1 MGKSLRGGFD
11 FLSIP
16 AVSTPPVPRE
26 PFRPSRR
33 SVLLG
38 MTALSASTAIAGWP
52 GLARATPPPS
62 GRLLWSLTK
71 EVFINLA
78 AWYISAALP
87 ELAFTLR
94 DKDIKESETSTPG
107 GTSHHNECA
116 CLYQIRKQIKV
127 VRTRYGFYLGL
138 DQDGFLR
145 AHTDENIPIVK
156 DVNTIELLKMQHIHE
171 RNNNLLLFPCG
182 PREVPTVNDKVRYSD
197 FCDANGV
204 DKKQW
209 ELSYCRDLND
219 TKQKHRGFG
228 IKRKGIESDLDGA
241 TEFLVGNKH

>member
-1 MGKSLRGGFD
+1 
-11 FLSIP
+11 
-16 AVSTPPVPRE
+16 
-26 PFRPSRR
+26 
-33 SVLLG
+33 

-52 GLARATPPPS
+52 GLARATPLPS
-62 GRLLWSLTK
+62 GRILWSLTK

-87 ELAFTLR
+87 QLAFTIK

-107 GTSHHNECA
+107 GTSIHNECA

-127 VRTRYGFYLGL
+127 ARTRYHFYLGL

-156 DVNTIELLKMQHIHE
+156 DVNTIELLKMQHIHGLNEE
-171 RNNNLLLFPCG
+171 RLLFPCG
-182 PREVPTVNDKVRYSD
+182 PRELPTVDDKVRFSN
-197 FCDANGV
+197 FCKESNV
-204 DKKQW
+204 DRQQW
-209 ELSYCRDLND
+209 ELAYCRDLND

-228 IKRKGIESDLDGA
+228 IKRRGIHSDLKGA